1 MENIPV
7 ESDSMANMPEMDK
20 SQSDCDDGEV
30 TDTKQEDVLE
40 NDFLSIEH
48 GVENMSE
55 STEDVT
61 TDSDDRSYYVTWTVF
76 IALAVPRGKFASP
89 QGQLKILELEVRRL
103 SY

>member
-7 ESDSMANMPEMDK
+7 ESDSTANMPEMGK

-30 TDTKQEDVLE
+30 TDTRQEDVLE

-48 GVENMSE
+48 GVENRSE

-61 TDSDDRSYYVTWTVF
+61 VDSDDRSYYVTWTVF
-76 IALAVPRGKFASP
+76 IALAVPSGKFAYP
-89 QGQLKILELEVRRL
+89 QGHRKFLNWKSEG
-103 SY
+103 